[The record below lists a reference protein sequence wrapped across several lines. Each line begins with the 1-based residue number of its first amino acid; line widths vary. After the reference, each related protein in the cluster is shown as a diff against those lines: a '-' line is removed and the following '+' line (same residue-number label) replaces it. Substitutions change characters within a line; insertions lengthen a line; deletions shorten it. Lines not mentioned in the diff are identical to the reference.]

1 MRVDLS
7 ALRSDASLVTRGGEP
22 HDLLEVSVKGTEL
35 LVAAKH
41 ACRGDLFSAA
51 DHLCRLLHA
60 AGVEKTVKG
69 YARDTL
75 K

>member
-1 MRVDLS
+1 M
-7 ALRSDASLVTRGGEP
+7 RGGEP
-22 HDLLEVSVKGTEL
+22 HDLLEVSVKGAEL

-41 ACRGDLFSAA
+41 ARRRDLFSAA

-60 AGVEKTVKG
+60 AGVEEAVEG

-75 K
+75 KQDAKAGL